1 MSSGFSNADT
11 GSKNADPYTQKN
23 LEDPALKEKAEDLL
37 NFVDKTKFC
46 LLTTQVADSDLLASR
61 AMALAAKVSYTLS
74 SLNLLLKAMQ
84 EGHGFDFLF
93 HTNTESG
100 KTDDLQEHKSV
111 NIGFINNAGEWASIS
126 GHASIETDREV
137 VRKHYS
143 PALKAWIGDLGDG
156 KHDGGPEDPRIG
168 IIRVKASTAQYAVS
182 KKTQIGGFVELAK
195 GIATGDSPS
204 VNKLRHLSEQE
215 IQQYRSS

>member
-1 MSSGFSNADT
+1 M
-11 GSKNADPYTQKN
+11 
-23 LEDPALKEKAEDLL
+23 
-37 NFVDKTKFC
+37 
-46 LLTTQVADSDLLASR
+46 LTAI
-61 AMALAAKVSYTLS
+61 
-74 SLNLLLKAMQ
+74 Q

-111 NIGFINNAGEWASIS
+111 NIGFINNRGEWASIS

-182 KKTQIGGFVELAK
+182 KRTQVGGFVELAK
-195 GIATGDSPS
+195 GIAAGDSPS
-204 VNKLRHLSEQE
+204 VNKLRQLSEEE
-215 IQQYRSS
+215 IQQYRSQ